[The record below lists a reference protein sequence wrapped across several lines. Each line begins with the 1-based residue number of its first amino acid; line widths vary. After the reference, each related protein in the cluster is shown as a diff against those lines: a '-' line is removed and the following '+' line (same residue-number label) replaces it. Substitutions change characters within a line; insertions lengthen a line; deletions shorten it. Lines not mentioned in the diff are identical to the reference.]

1 MASYTPGLS
10 AFRTMGRV
18 HKNVEKYG
26 FLPWEGGGWGGGVG
40 GGGAGGGIEVAAKDH
55 TFSLLSIP
63 FQSITYYN
71 ENPTNIYIL
80 RHLLLPRLSW
90 LSSIPTSY

>member
-1 MASYTPGLS
+1 MAPHTLGLTKRVPYYGKG
-10 AFRTMGRV
+10 AQKRGKVWLFAMGGR
-18 HKNVEKYG
+18 G
-26 FLPWEGGGWGGGVG
+26 AGG
-40 GGGAGGGIEVAAKDH
+40 GGGIEVAAKDH

-63 FQSITYYN
+63 FQSITYCN